1 MYETTF
7 NNPRNISNKKTWI
20 SYKTFVITILILIVL
35 FLLFKNI
42 NFSKSTENLTT
53 QENTIWSQISLS
65 GEILANGNYI
75 SYTHT
80 LIDTNNKKFWLKS
93 RELDLNQYH
102 WFVELQ
108 WVIEKE
114 QSEFFIIEV
123 KYVSWSTVPLTW
135 ENFTW
140 EEIKESW
147 IYIQNAWVYFPES
160 ITDKYSL
167 LNNWED
173 GTIQLKN
180 NQTNQQVNI
189 SYFKCSTS
197 DSNKNCKQL
206 QQNFTNSA
214 DKKFT
219 SSNQDIY
226 YKLSEIKSR
235 YFNNWEFYG
244 YFINWV
250 EEDEVRSISNYL
262 VLPNKYYIEQKF
274 TNNLSLCT
282 DDINSMTQLTKST
295 LWLDANWLYVNIEW
309 SIQSWTAI
317 CKILLD
323 PTLSNGWQKVSFT
336 TKITTTSTT
345 VTPTPATENPLVN
358 NSSNSDLNFNVKQF
372 PINIEKALEFKST
385 RWHTITL
392 PSPNLSYAWVDLDDD
407 LTVPGIRC
415 SFQMN
420 IVSFPNKPLLQTNP
434 SVKIYECTVKSE
446 ISLSNKFISKT
457 IADWRTFIIEIVDPA
472 WKDFADNIIIQ

>member
-7 NNPRNISNKKTWI
+7 NTPKVSNKKKWI
-20 SYKTFVITILILIVL
+20 SVQTFIITILILIVV

-42 NFSKSTENLTT
+42 DFSRDVEDTVS
-53 QENTIWSQISLS
+53 QWQTIWSEISLS
-65 GEILANGNYI
+65 WEIFADWDNI

-80 LIDTNNKKFWLKS
+80 LKTADNTIYWLKS
-93 RELDLNQYH
+93 RDLSIGQYH
-102 WFVELQ
+102 GVVEIK
-108 WVIEKE
+108 WIIEKK
-114 QSEFFIIEV
+114 QPEFFVIEV
-123 KYVSWSTVPLTW
+123 KFISWSTATLSW
-135 ENFTW
+135 ENLTW

-206 QQNFTNSA
+206 QQNFSNSS
-214 DKKFT
+214 DKKF
-219 SSNQDIY
+219 SSPNQDTY
-226 YKLSEIKSR
+226 YKLPEIKSR

-250 EEDEVRSISNYL
+250 EEDEVRSIGNYL

-282 DDINSMTQLTKST
+282 DGTSSMTQLTKST
-295 LWLDANWLYVNIEW
+295 LWLDSNWLYVNIEW
-309 SIQSWTAI
+309 TIQSWTAI

-323 PTLSNGWQKVSFT
+323 PTLSNWWQKVSFT
-336 TKITTTSTT
+336 PKTTANQ
-345 VTPTPATENPLVN
+345 TPTTPAVENPLVN
-358 NSSNSDLNFNVKQF
+358 NSTNSDLNFNVKQF
-372 PINIEKALEFKST
+372 PINIEKVLEFKST

-407 LTVPGIRC
+407 LTMPGIRC

-434 SVKIYECTVKSE
+434 AIKIYECTVKSE

-457 IADWRTFIIEIVDPA
+457 IADWRTFIIEIVDPS

>member
-7 NNPRNISNKKTWI
+7 NNPRNLKNQKKWI
-20 SYKTFVITILILIVL
+20 STKAIIISILILIVII
-35 FLLFKNI
+35 LLFKNVDF
-42 NFSKSTENLTT
+42 NKNSDTETI
-53 QENTIWSQISLS
+53 QGNTVWSQISIS
-65 GEILANGNYI
+65 GEIFANGDYI
-75 SYTHT
+75 SNTHT
-80 LIDTNNKKFWLKS
+80 IKTSDNVIYWLKS
-93 RELDLNQYH
+93 RDLDLNQYH
-102 WFVELQ
+102 GFVELQ
-108 WVIEKE
+108 WSIEKE
-114 QSEFFIIEV
+114 TPNFLIIEV
-123 KYVSWSTVPLTW
+123 KFISWSTIPLSW
-135 ENFTW
+135 ENLTW

-147 IYIQNAWVYFPES
+147 IYIQNAWVYFPAS

-189 SYFKCSTS
+189 SYFKCSST

-206 QQNFTNSA
+206 QQTFTNSA

-219 SSNQDIY
+219 SSNQDTY

-250 EEDEVRSISNYL
+250 EEDEVRAISNYL

-282 DDINSMTQLTKST
+282 DGTNSMIQLTKSN
-295 LWLDANWLYVNIEW
+295 LWLDVNWLYVQLEW

-323 PTLSNGWQKVSFT
+323 PSLSNGWQKVSFT

-407 LTVPGIRC
+407 LTMPGIRC

-420 IVSFPNKPLLQTNP
+420 IVSFPNKPLLQTSP
-434 SVKIYECTVKSE
+434 AIKIYECTVKSE